1 MNVKKVAIIVSTLLA
16 LIGGGYLYVFVI
28 TSNVGATETTQ
39 CTVDA
44 PVGCDEI
51 IADLQ
56 NEHKELQKQQELLS
70 KKADA
75 YRAIAR
81 LGTGELK

>member
-1 MNVKKVAIIVSTLLA
+1 MTILIISIVISVL
-16 LIGGGYLYVFVI
+16 YL
-28 TSNVGATETTQ
+28 TTTKNVGATETAQ
-39 CTVDA
+39 CSIDA

-56 NEHKELQKQQELLS
+56 NEYKELQRQQELLS

-81 LGTGELK
+81 LGTGEIQDEKLK